1 MAKRLHLFL
10 SVLALI
16 ATIVVTA
23 DRLMSREQAAAIGQ
37 TVLVV
42 PDASSTTTPLLAS
55 SGATSSIVTNAL
67 IVRAVD
73 GDTLVA
79 KIDGDAKESRI
90 RLLGINTPETVDPRK
105 TVECF
110 GHEASA
116 HKHAMIDGKRVL
128 LKGDP
133 QADERDKYDRLLRN
147 VFLEDGTDVNAAMV
161 RDGYAYAY
169 PSFPLSPERKRELKR
184 LQDVAQAAGRGLWSP
199 ETCNGQK

>member
-10 SVLALI
+10 SALALL
-16 ATIVVTA
+16 ATIVVA
-23 DRLMSREQAAAIGQ
+23 VDHLLASGGSAVAGQ
-37 TVLVV
+37 PVLVV
-42 PDASSTTTPLLAS
+42 PHEATTTPDITQR
-55 SGATSSIVTNAL
+55 ATSSVSTNAF

-79 KIDGDAKESRI
+79 KIDGETKESRI

-116 HKHAMIDGKRVL
+116 HMHAMIDGKRVL

-169 PSFPLSPERKRELKR
+169 LSFPLSPERKRELKR
-184 LQDVAQAAGRGLWSP
+184 LQDDAQAAGRGLWSP
-199 ETCNGQK
+199 ETCNGKK